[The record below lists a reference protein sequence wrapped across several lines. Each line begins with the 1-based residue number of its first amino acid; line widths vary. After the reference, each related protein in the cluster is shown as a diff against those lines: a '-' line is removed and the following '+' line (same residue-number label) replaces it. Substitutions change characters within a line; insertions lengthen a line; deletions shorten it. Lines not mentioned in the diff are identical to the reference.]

1 MHRALPLL
9 VLLAFP
15 AVAPAQNRFPPD
27 SLVNIKV
34 LPHTL
39 RPREVIDL
47 MRGYTNALGVRCPF
61 CHVGEEGKPLNTFD
75 FAADDRRNKLVARDM
90 IRMVQ
95 NINSET
101 LGRLPERPDSS
112 LRVTCQTC
120 HRGVSRPV
128 PLDQIVVQVV
138 RSSGVDSASRAYKT
152 LRERY
157 YGSDAYDFSERTL
170 VRAAMTLSQ
179 AREFEPALALL
190 ALDNEFFPKGA
201 ELMIATGDVQ
211 RAKGDSASAVRS
223 YREALTREPQHP
235 GARQRLAQMGQQP

>member
-1 MHRALPLL
+1 MHRLLPLL
-9 VLLAFP
+9 VLLALP
-15 AVAPAQNRFPPD
+15 TVAPAQNRFPPD

-47 MRGYTNALGVRCPF
+47 MRGYTSALGVRCPF

-75 FAADDRRNKLVARDM
+75 FASDDRRNKQVAREM

-95 NINSET
+95 NINTET
-101 LGRLPERPDSS
+101 LARLPERPDSS
-112 LRVTCQTC
+112 VRVTCQTC
-120 HRGVSRPV
+120 HRGLSRPV
-128 PLDQIVVQVV
+128 PLEQIVVQTV

-179 AREFEPALALL
+179 AREFDPALALL
-190 ALDNEFFPKGA
+190 ALDNEFYPKGA

-211 RAKGDSASAVRS
+211 RVRGDSAAAIRS
-223 YREALTREPQHP
+223 YREALNRVPQHQ
-235 GARQRLAQMGQQP
+235 AAVQRLNQLGQQP